1 MKTARATRI
10 AITSGAAVL
19 CLGVAAPSVAYA
31 CNGDGPSYGAHPD
44 TATAGQ
50 FSTPTLQQEQQSW
63 IDSFVSHRTAW
74 LDHLSAVVSA
84 DPELTADQQAQA
96 LDSIAKAKTA
106 LTDLQSAV
114 DAATSTDQVRDLVK
128 AALEAMPMPHWPHPM
143 TQRHAFGHHVPNAM
157 HRDARAHHAAPTDV
171 SAHSADKSTR
181 PVRYGAY
188 LQTRNR
194 DFGTQHWSQRG
205 YRWSSHRGDAGWDG
219 WSGGHRDGGGGHHHG
234 GWDH

>member
-1 MKTARATRI
+1 MKTTRATRI

-31 CNGDGPSYGAHPD
+31 CNGDGTSYAAHPD
-44 TATAGQ
+44 TATASQ
-50 FSTPTLQQEQQSW
+50 FSTPTLQQEQSW
-63 IDSFVSHRTAW
+63 IDSFVSHRMAW

-114 DAATSTDQVRDLVK
+114 DAATSTDQVRDIVK
-128 AALEAMPMPHWPHPM
+128 AALEAMPMPWWPHPM
-143 TQRHAFGHHVPNAM
+143 THRHAFEHHVHKAM
-157 HRDARAHHAAPTDV
+157 HRDARTHHAAPTDV
-171 SAHSADKSTR
+171 SAHYGDRSTR
-181 PVRYGAY
+181 TVRYGAY

-194 DFGTQHWSQRG
+194 DLDSQHWSHRG
-205 YRWSSHRGDAGWDG
+205 YRWSSHRGDAGWDV
-219 WSGGHRDGGGGHHHG
+219 WSGDHHDGRDGHHHG